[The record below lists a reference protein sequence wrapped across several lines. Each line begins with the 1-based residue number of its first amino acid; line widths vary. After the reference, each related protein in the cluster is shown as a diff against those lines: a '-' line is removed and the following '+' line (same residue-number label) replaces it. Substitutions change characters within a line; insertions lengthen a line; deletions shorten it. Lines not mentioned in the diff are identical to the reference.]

1 MVIVLHKFTANFY
14 KWVFCMLYSLL
25 DSFEVLSHWV
35 RCLLLL
41 RQIKVI
47 TQHCVV
53 CCAINNM
60 AAEELESSELIQLAE
75 THGLLD
81 CFGFKL

>member
-1 MVIVLHKFTANFY
+1 
-14 KWVFCMLYSLL
+14 MLYLLL
-25 DSFEVLSHWV
+25 DSFEVPSHWV

-41 RQIKVI
+41 ATQNDII

-53 CCAINNM
+53 CCKINNM

-81 CFGFKL
+81 RFGFKL